1 MLCHMLRTPSVALLI
16 AFAWTLTAAA
26 NDSKPAPPAPSL
38 KVIVLAPAIPTS
50 ATASALKLETGGNVQ
65 GQEVLFTN
73 LLPDTPYD
81 LTIRLKDGTILQG
94 VDMSWYNEEASKS
107 PDKPLT
113 EEDRKQIDSLAKD
126 IKSFYDR
133 TDYLHLIGD
142 HDRAVAL
149 VQLVRDSDF
158 HAGKGNIIWRI
169 EVWFLKNQYGGW
181 EKTLQQNKV
190 LRRERYDNLAAFKEA
205 TGKLRFVPEFGGIR
219 LTGADQPRVITLPGA
234 AGSSRPSTTR
244 PGP

>member
-1 MLCHMLRTPSVALLI
+1 MLYAMPRLLPLAVLI
-16 AFAWTLTAAA
+16 ACTWSFAAA
-26 NDSKPAPPAPSL
+26 AEEGAKPSPSI
-38 KVIVLAPAIPTS
+38 KVILPTPAVPTS
-50 ATASALKLETGGNVQ
+50 ATASALKLETGGKVQ

-81 LTIRLKDGTILQG
+81 LTIRLKDGTTLQG
-94 VDMSWYNEEASKS
+94 VDMSWYNEDVSKS

-113 EEDRKQIDSLAKD
+113 DEDRKQIDSLAKD

-149 VQLVRDSDF
+149 VQLVRESDF

-169 EVWFLKNQYGGW
+169 EVWYLKNQYGGW

-190 LRRERYDNLAAFKEA
+190 LRRERYDNAGAFREA
-205 TGKLRFVPEFGGIR
+205 TGKLRFVPELGGIR
-219 LTGADQPRVITLPGA
+219 LTAADQPRTITLPGA
-234 AGSSRPSTTR
+234 EATSRPATTR